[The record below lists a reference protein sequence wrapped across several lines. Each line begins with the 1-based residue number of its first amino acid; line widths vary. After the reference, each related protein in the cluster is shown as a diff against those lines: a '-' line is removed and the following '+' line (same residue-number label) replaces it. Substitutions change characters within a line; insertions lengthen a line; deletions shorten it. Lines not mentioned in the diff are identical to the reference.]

1 MTERV
6 DRFGAAASGLC
17 AVHCAVCAFLP
28 AALAALGLGYLLGHT
43 AEWVF
48 TLIAVSFA
56 AAALVYGWR
65 SHRSLSVVVLLGVGI
80 IGLLASRGLEMGSD
94 HHHDQED
101 SVHASAVH
109 DAAADESDE
118 HDGDEHDGD
127 DHDGD
132 EHDGDEHDETAH
144 MIGASVGVAGG
155 VLLVLGHLMNIRA
168 TKRRREDE
176 GRANVQ
182 NSAA

>member
-1 MTERV
+1 M
-6 DRFGAAASGLC
+6 
-17 AVHCAVCAFLP
+17 
-28 AALAALGLGYLLGHT
+28 LL
-43 AEWVF
+43 E
-48 TLIAVSFA
+48 
-56 AAALVYGWR
+56 
-65 SHRSLSVVVLLGVGI
+65 VGI

-101 SVHASAVH
+101 SVHASAGH

-118 HDGDEHDGD
+118 HHGDEH
-127 DHDGD
+127 HGD
-132 EHDGDEHDETAH
+132 EHHGDEHDETAH

-176 GRANVQ
+176 GRATEQ
-182 NSAA
+182 NSACSLTRARPAHHLCVHGLGLTQPRQTIWALAS